1 VNDYCALNSN
11 TVKDRTPLPVPDV
24 VLADAAPARDWGKI
38 DLRNAFFQTPMHPET
53 CRRRQ
58 SGRLGVSS
66 VDGHAA
72 GPLQR
77 PATHQAR
84 VNEALRHLIR
94 VCCQVFVDDVII
106 YPSLLE
112 EHERNVRL
120 VLEAT
125 RKAGLY
131 CSRKKTELS
140 TLQAEFL
147 GHILPHEGIEADPSK
162 IGKVRNWS
170 RPANSPGSTRLPR
183 TRPIPRKF
191 SPSPAHHTAVLTP
204 LMWKGFVDV
213 CGSWGEREEKAFETI
228 KRIVTSLPVLCPVD
242 QESDESIWLM
252 TDALKVG
259 IGAVLLQG
267 KDWRTV
273 HPCGFDSRQYI
284 PAERNYP
291 THEQGAPGGC
301 RGDEGVAPRLAR
313 DQVPRPHE
321 SRQAQALQVAAHAFT
336 VRLAGRRRSR
346 ITTTTSLMS
355 PATCKEHQS
364 HPQCVDRCKAHAS
377 LADADHVWFHLHKRR
392 DAGNPQHCT
401 VGSRTMF
408 KNCLLQ
414 TYSSA

>member
-1 VNDYCALNSN
+1 QTKEASSPRITGDPPLRVCIVANIRILRSGSDSPEPIDLYADVGGPRTHIEALEDVDDEDRDEMIGTAMETLIARVQAPTDEEREMAERNTRVMADFAAVFGLPALTKNYLERTMTRRRIKLVDTARTHNQRGSNLVDFAPRPRLSPLPPSSFRRRISNAKPRWVNDYCALNSN

-242 QESDESIWLM
+242 QESD
-252 TDALKVG
+252 
-259 IGAVLLQG
+259 
-267 KDWRTV
+267 
-273 HPCGFDSRQYI
+273 
-284 PAERNYP
+284 
-291 THEQGAPGGC
+291 
-301 RGDEGVAPRLAR
+301 
-313 DQVPRPHE
+313 
-321 SRQAQALQVAAHAFT
+321 
-336 VRLAGRRRSR
+336 
-346 ITTTTSLMS
+346 
-355 PATCKEHQS
+355 
-364 HPQCVDRCKAHAS
+364 
-377 LADADHVWFHLHKRR
+377 
-392 DAGNPQHCT
+392 
-401 VGSRTMF
+401 
-408 KNCLLQ
+408 
-414 TYSSA
+414 